1 VADLLASPRVRR
13 TDRAIC
19 AASVRVAAREG
30 WGEFTFA
37 RVAREAGTSR
47 RPLQDRFDGRSELA
61 ATTWG
66 ESVEPVLRGLLVQLL
81 ASAGLLQVDVDR
93 DRFIAVIDEFAHPSP
108 ELQAAV
114 ELLIV
119 AQFDA
124 AVRGAVQG
132 TLGGEIAQWCSPV
145 PGELSPEDA
154 ARRAFVISV
163 GLGLVLVARRPGVER
178 IDIARVGGLLLD
190 AITARSEP
198 RAVPDGFGGPDQ
210 PSLSDFSA
218 SHIDASMS
226 FDTGDAV
233 RDRLLRATLD
243 IVGEIGYDAATV
255 DAIAQRALSS
265 QGALFARYPTK
276 AALFLDASRRQ
287 AAHSMRAHEEWMSR
301 IEAEHGRGV
310 AEAAF
315 IRESQRPGRDHLR
328 ILALEQ
334 MRTGWHE
341 PSLREAMTREY
352 AAFIAEAHA
361 TKPGFTVAEG
371 HVALAVGGGTLLLS
385 VLCPDAWL
393 LPYDVVTVAWE
404 G

>member
-1 VADLLASPRVRR
+1 
-13 TDRAIC
+13 
-19 AASVRVAAREG
+19 VRVAAREG

-47 RPLQDRFDGRSELA
+47 RPLQDRFAGRSELA

-66 ESVEPVLRGLLVQLL
+66 ESVEPVLRGLLVELL

-93 DRFIAVIDEFAHPSP
+93 ARCISVMDEFAHPSP

-119 AQFDA
+119 AQFDP

-145 PGELSPEDA
+145 PGEVSPKDA
-154 ARRAFVISV
+154 ARRAFMISV
-163 GLGLVLVARRPGVER
+163 ALGLVLVARRPGIER
-178 IDIARVGGLLLD
+178 IDVERVGGVLLD
-190 AITARSEP
+190 AISADVGEH
-198 RAVPDGFGGPDQ
+198 AVPD
-210 PSLSDFSA
+210 LSSA
-218 SHIDASMS
+218 HIDEAVP
-226 FDTGDAV
+226 FNTGDGV
-233 RDRLLRATLD
+233 RDRLLQATLD
-243 IVGEIGYDAATV
+243 IVGEVGYDAATV
-255 DAIAQRALSS
+255 DGIAHRALSS

-287 AAHSMRAHEEWMSR
+287 AAHAMRAHEEWMSG
-301 IEAEHGRGV
+301 IAAEHGRGV

-328 ILALEQ
+328 TLALEQ
-334 MRTGWHE
+334 IRTGWHE

-361 TKPGFTVAEG
+361 TKPGFTVAET
-371 HVALAVGGGTLLLS
+371 HVGLAIGGGTLLLS
-385 VLCPDAWL
+385 VVCPDAWL